1 MIYAITSAFIVLD
14 FITGLIKAI
23 SSGNFKSSM
32 MREGLFHK
40 IGEILCIALGVLIQY
55 AEGYLDLGI
64 NLPVAAAIC
73 TYIVLMEIGSALE
86 NIGAINPELVPSKL
100 RAIIGTKEGRED
112 K

>member
-1 MIYAITSAFIVLD
+1 MIYAITCAFIVLD
-14 FITGLIKAI
+14 FVTGLIKAI
-23 SSGNFKSSM
+23 SSSAFKSSC

-40 IGEILCIALGVLIQY
+40 TGELLCIALGILVQY
-55 AEGYLDLGI
+55 AERYLDLGI

-100 RAIIGTKEGRED
+100 RAIIGIRKDDED
-112 K
+112 

>member
-1 MIYAITSAFIVLD
+1 MVYAITFAFIVLD
-14 FITGLIKAI
+14 FVTGLIRAV

-40 IGEILCIALGVLIQY
+40 IGEILCIALGILIQY

-64 NLPVAAAIC
+64 NLPVAGAIC

-86 NIGAINPELVPSKL
+86 NICAINPELSAKKL
-100 RAIIGTKEGRED
+100 LSIIGIGKDNDE
-112 K
+112 

>member
-1 MIYAITSAFIVLD
+1 MIYAITAAFIALD

-23 SSGNFKSSM
+23 SSGNFKSSC

-40 IGEILCIALGVLIQY
+40 SGELLCIALGILIQY

-100 RAIIGTKEGRED
+100 RAVIGIRNND
-112 K
+112 DD